1 MATSREMTEGRAL
14 PLIFNFTLPLLLGN
28 LLQQTYSLVDA
39 AIVGKFLGI
48 NALASVGA
56 STSVIFL
63 ILGFC
68 NGCCGGFGIPVAQ
81 KFGARDYITMR
92 RYVAVSLQLAA
103 VMSVVLAVVTSIC
116 CADILRMMRTP
127 DNISTGAY
135 YYLLV
140 TFIGV
145 PCTFFYNLLS
155 SIIRAL
161 GDSKTPFWFLLF
173 STVLNILLD
182 LFCIL
187 VLDWGV
193 AGAAIATVF
202 SQGVS
207 AVLCY
212 IYMMK
217 RFEILRTTPAER
229 KFDSALARTLMYIGV
244 PMGLQFSITAI
255 GSIML
260 QSANNALG
268 TACVAAFT
276 AAMRIK
282 MFFICAFESLG
293 IAMATYTGQ
302 NYGARKPERIW
313 QGIKASSLLM
323 MIYAVFTFTI
333 LMSAS
338 DKISLLFVDA
348 SETEILKNTVL
359 FLHVSCYF
367 FPILGLLCILRY
379 TIQGAG
385 YTNLAMLSGVS
396 EMIARTL
403 VSIYAVPI
411 FGFLAVCFGDPTA
424 WIAADLFLVPA
435 FIYVYRKLKKSLKEN
450 YAIPNSSTSNSSVE

>member
-1 MATSREMTEGRAL
+1 MAQSKEMTSGPCL

-28 LLQQTYSLVDA
+28 MLQQTYSLIDA

-56 STSVIFL
+56 STSVVFL

-81 KFGARDYITMR
+81 KFGARDYVSMR
-92 RYVAVSLQLAA
+92 RLVSVSLKLAGI
-103 VMSVVLAVVTSIC
+103 MSVGIALITC
-116 CADILRMMRTP
+116 LLCAFILRTMQTP
-127 DNISTGAY
+127 ENIFQDAY
-135 YYLLV
+135 WYLLI

-161 GDSKTPFWFLLF
+161 GDSKTPFWFMLF
-173 STVLNILLD
+173 ATILNVLLD
-182 LFCIL
+182 LLCIL
-187 VLDWGV
+187 VFHWGV

-212 IYMMK
+212 FYMYRK
-217 RFEILRTTPAER
+217 FEILRMQPADKRFRPE
-229 KFDSALARTLMYIGV
+229 LARQLIFVGV

-282 MFFICAFESLG
+282 MFFLCMLESLG
-293 IAMATYTGQ
+293 IAMATFCGQ
-302 NYGARKPERIW
+302 NYGAGKPERIW
-313 QGIKASSLLM
+313 TGVKAASLM
-323 MIYAVFTFTI
+323 MIVYVAAVAII
-333 LMSAS
+333 LWGFSE
-338 DKISLLFVDA
+338 KFVLLFVDP
-348 SETEILKNTVL
+348 SETEIIADAAL
-359 FLHVSCYF
+359 FLHISVSF
-367 FPILGLLCILRY
+367 FPVLGLLCILRY
-379 TIQGAG
+379 SIQGAG
-385 YTNLAMLSGVS
+385 YTKLAMFSGVS
-396 EMIARTL
+396 EMIARIL
-403 VSIYAVPI
+403 VSVVAVPLW
-411 FGFLAVCFGDPTA
+411 GFWAVCFGDPTA
-424 WIAADLFLVPA
+424 WVFADAFLIPA
-435 FIYVYRKLKKSLKEN
+435 FIYVYRRLRLIVARERGDIRM
-450 YAIPNSSTSNSSVE
+450 A

>member
-1 MATSREMTEGRAL
+1 MANYKEMTSGRPL

-28 LLQQTYSLVDA
+28 LLQQTYSMIDA

-56 STSVIFL
+56 STSVVFL

-68 NGCCGGFGIPVAQ
+68 NGCCAGFGIPVAQ
-81 KFGARDYITMR
+81 KFGARDYSTMR
-92 RYVAVSLQLAA
+92 RYVYSSLKLALG
-103 VMSVVLAVVTSIC
+103 MSVSIAIVTGLL
-116 CADILRMMRTP
+116 CAFILRTMRTP
-127 DNISTGAY
+127 DNIFESAY
-135 YYLLV
+135 QYLLV
-140 TFIGV
+140 TFIGI

-173 STVLNILLD
+173 SAALNVVLD

-187 VLDWGV
+187 VLGWGV
-193 AGAAIATVF
+193 AGAAIATLV

-207 AVLCY
+207 ALLCY
-212 IYMMK
+212 RYMW
-217 RFEILRTTPAER
+217 RHFHILKGNPSER
-229 KFDSALARTLMYIGV
+229 RMQPRLVKTLLLAGV

-282 MFFICAFESLG
+282 AFFMCPLESLG
-293 IAMATYTGQ
+293 LAMATYAGQ
-302 NYGARKPERIW
+302 NYGAGKPERVW
-313 QGIKASSLLM
+313 QGIKSSVLM
-323 MIYAVFTFTI
+323 MLAYTAANWFVLWFGART
-333 LMSAS
+333 LA
-338 DKISLLFVDA
+338 LLFVDA
-348 SETEILKNTVL
+348 SEVEILDDTEL
-359 FLHVSCYF
+359 FMRVSCTF
-367 FPILGLLCILRY
+367 FPLLGLLCILRY
-379 TIQGAG
+379 TIQGVG
-385 YTNLAMLSGVS
+385 FTNLAMLSGVS

-403 VSIYAVPI
+403 VSLFAVPA
-411 FGFLAVCFGDPTA
+411 FGYLAVCFGDSTA
-424 WIAADLFLVPA
+424 WLAAVLFLVPA
-435 FIYVYRKLKKSLKEN
+435 FIYVYGRLRKVRRP
-450 YAIPNSSTSNSSVE
+450 ATAVQ

>member
-1 MATSREMTEGRAL
+1 MATSKEMTEGKAL

-48 NALASVGA
+48 HALASVGA
-56 STSVIFL
+56 STSVVFL

-81 KFGARDYITMR
+81 KFGARDYSTMR
-92 RYVAVSLQLAA
+92 RYVAVSLQLSA
-103 VMSVVLAVVTSIC
+103 VMSVVLAVVTSIF
-116 CADILRMMRTP
+116 CADILRMMSTP
-127 DNISTGAY
+127 EVIFEGAY

-140 TFIGV
+140 TFIGI

-161 GDSKTPFWFLLF
+161 GDSKTPFWFLLL

-193 AGAAIATVF
+193 AGAAIATLI

-207 AVLCY
+207 AALCY
-212 IYMMK
+212 MYMMR
-217 RFEILRTTPAER
+217 RFEILKTTPAER
-229 KFDSALARTLMYIGV
+229 KYDGALAKRLMYIGV

-282 MFFICAFESLG
+282 MVFLCALESLG
-293 IAMATYTGQ
+293 MAMATYTGQ
-302 NYGARKPERIW
+302 NYGAGKPERIW
-313 QGIKASSLLM
+313 MGVKASALM
-323 MIYAVFTFTI
+323 MIIYWAFTFCI
-333 LMSAS
+333 LMFGA
-338 DKISLLFVDA
+338 KAFALLFI
-348 SETEILKNTVL
+348 EPTELEILDNTEL
-359 FLHVSCYF
+359 FLHISVSF
-367 FPILGLLCILRY
+367 FPVLGLLCILRY

-396 EMIARTL
+396 EMIARIL
-403 VSIYAVPI
+403 VSLVAVPA
-411 FGFLAVCFGDPTA
+411 FGYIAVCFGDPTA
-424 WIAADLFLVPA
+424 WVFAVAFLIPA
-435 FIYVYRKLKKSLKEN
+435 FIYVYRRMLRMKK
-450 YAIPNSSTSNSSVE
+450 I

>member
-1 MATSREMTEGRAL
+1 MATSKEMTEGKAL

-48 NALASVGA
+48 HALASVGA
-56 STSVIFL
+56 STSVVFL

-81 KFGARDYITMR
+81 KFGARDYSTMR

-103 VMSVVLAVVTSIC
+103 VMSVVLAVITSIF
-116 CADILRMMRTP
+116 CADILHMMRTP
-127 DNISTGAY
+127 DVIFTGAY
-135 YYLLV
+135 YYLLI
-140 TFIGV
+140 TFIGI

-161 GDSKTPFWFLLF
+161 GDSKTPFWFLLL
-173 STVLNILLD
+173 SAVLNILLD

-207 AVLCY
+207 AVLCFF
-212 IYMMK
+212 YMMR
-217 RFEILRTTPAER
+217 RFEILKMTTAER
-229 KFDSALARTLMYIGV
+229 KFNGALARTLMYIGV

-282 MFFICAFESLG
+282 MVFLCALESLG
-293 IAMATYTGQ
+293 MAMATYSGQ
-302 NYGARKPERIW
+302 NYGAGKPERIW
-313 QGIKASSLLM
+313 LGVKASALMM
-323 MIYAVFTFTI
+323 MIYWAFTFCI
-333 LMSAS
+333 LMFGA
-338 DKISLLFVDA
+338 KAFALLFI
-348 SETEILKNTVL
+348 EPTELEILDNTEL
-359 FLHVSCYF
+359 FLHISVSF

-396 EMIARTL
+396 EMIARVL
-403 VSIYAVPI
+403 VSLFAVPT
-411 FGFLAVCFGDPTA
+411 FGYIAVCFGDPTA
-424 WIAADLFLVPA
+424 WVFAVAFLIPA
-435 FIYVYRKLKKSLKEN
+435 FIYVYRRILRMKKN
-450 YAIPNSSTSNSSVE
+450 

>member
-1 MATSREMTEGRAL
+1 MAQLREMTTGPSL

-39 AIVGKFLGI
+39 SIVGKFLGI

-56 STSVIFL
+56 STSVVFL

-68 NGCCGGFGIPVAQ
+68 NGCCGGFAIPVAQ
-81 KFGARDYITMR
+81 KFGARDYVTMR
-92 RYVAVSLQLAA
+92 RYVSVSLKIAG
-103 VMSVVLAVVTSIC
+103 VMSVIIALLTSLL
-116 CADILRMMRTP
+116 CAFILRTMQTP
-127 DNISTGAY
+127 ENIFQGAY
-135 YYLLV
+135 SYLLV

-173 STVLNILLD
+173 STILNIILD

-187 VLDWGV
+187 IMGWGV
-193 AGAAIATVF
+193 TGAAVATVF

-212 IYMMK
+212 FYMY
-217 RFEILRTTPAER
+217 R
-229 KFDSALARTLMYIGV
+229 KFDILKTEPSDRRFRPELARQLMYIGV

-276 AAMRIK
+276 AAMRIT
-282 MFFICAFESLG
+282 MFVMCALDSLG
-293 IAMATYTGQ
+293 MAMATYSGQ
-302 NYGARKPERIW
+302 NYGAGKPGRIW
-313 QGIKASSLLM
+313 QGIKSASLM
-323 MIYAVFTFTI
+323 MIIYVAVVAALIWGF
-333 LMSAS
+333 A
-338 DKISLLFVDA
+338 DKFALLFISAD
-348 SETEILKNTVL
+348 ETEIIADTAL
-359 FLHVSCYF
+359 FLHFNVSF
-367 FPILGLLCILRY
+367 FPLLGMLSILRY
-379 TIQGAG
+379 SIQGAG
-385 YTNLAMLSGVS
+385 YTKLAMFSGVS
-396 EMIARTL
+396 EMIARVL
-403 VSIYAVPI
+403 VSVIIVPLW
-411 FGFLAVCFGDPTA
+411 GFVGVCVGDPTA
-424 WIAADLFLVPA
+424 WLFANLFLIPA
-435 FIYVYRKLKKSLKEN
+435 FIYVYRRLHVIVAKER
-450 YAIPNSSTSNSSVE
+450 